1 MDNPLK
7 ISLIA
12 NIVFV
17 LGDEL
22 VDRGAAAQRG
32 AAFRGGGGGG
42 GRDSRL
48 GRGGRCVKT
57 RGLISGSRVVVERNI
72 MK

>member
-22 VDRGAAAQRG
+22 VEL
-32 AAFRGGGGGG
+32 
-42 GRDSRL
+42 SRL
-48 GRGGRCVKT
+48 
-57 RGLISGSRVVVERNI
+57 
-72 MK
+72 